1 MYSTFDPKLFKANWD
16 DASLQLSMIEAFE
29 EDYLTMMNDI
39 ESALGGD
46 KATLSKATHSFKGT
60 LAYFAAPTA
69 TKLITEMDQ
78 CAVNGDM
85 DRVSELFPELK
96 QKVDQLATEL
106 QQFKAT
112 L

>member
-1 MYSTFDPKLFKANWD
+1 MNSTFDRDQFQSSWG
-16 DASLQLSMIEAFE
+16 DASLQQSMIEAFE
-29 EDYLTMMNDI
+29 DDYLTMMSDI

-46 KATLSKATHSFKGT
+46 QDTLSKATHSFKGT

-85 DRVSELFPELK
+85 DRVTELFPKLK
-96 QKVDQLATEL
+96 QEVDQLAAAL